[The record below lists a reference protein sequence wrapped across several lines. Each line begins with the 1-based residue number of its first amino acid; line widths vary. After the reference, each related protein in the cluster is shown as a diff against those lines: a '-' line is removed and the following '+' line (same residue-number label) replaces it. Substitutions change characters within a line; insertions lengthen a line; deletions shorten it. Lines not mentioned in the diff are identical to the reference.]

1 MDVMRTYRK
10 YCYNLTDDNNVIDFE
25 PFDANKSII
34 DVSVLGLAP
43 SVFRIQNQTHYQWCG
58 PNLLVA
64 EYFARFSNTR
74 IRLLRF
80 ENFLVVINKKQNASH
95 IILMNVLGLMFNTFI
110 PKSSHSFL
118 RKTSHLSHIEQ
129 GHILAATKI
138 GERLFCLQF
147 QIMHLVKFIC

>member
-1 MDVMRTYRK
+1 MDDMRSYRK
-10 YCYNLTDDNNVIDFE
+10 YCYNLTDDNNVIDFK
-25 PFDANKSII
+25 PFDSNKSII
-34 DVSVLGLAP
+34 DISVLGVAP
-43 SVFRIQNQTHYQWCG
+43 NAFYIENETHYQWCG

-80 ENFLVVINKKQNASH
+80 ENFGVIMNKRQDMSH
-95 IILMNVLGLMFNTFI
+95 IILFNVAALMFNSFFSKYPNT
-110 PKSSHSFL
+110 FL

-138 GERLFCLQF
+138 GKQF
-147 QIMHLVKFIC
+147 F